1 MELTL
6 RAARVN
12 AGLTQEQVH
21 ERLGIAM
28 STLSRIECGKSSPRY
43 KTLCE
48 LCELYGISVGQ
59 LIRNLNLQL
68 FAEGGAGDG
77 SGTGVTAPAAGETKG
92 AKNPLAN
99 VVYGKQEE
107 APAAGEPEA
116 KPEEGNAEPSAESF
130 DSLIKGK
137 YKADFDKAVQDIVQK
152 RLRGSKDMEA
162 SLNDRLN
169 QMQPVFDELAHKYG
183 VDGSNPEAILNA
195 MRTDDGFLEKE
206 AQEKGL
212 SVQQLR
218 EIRKM
223 ELENEGL
230 RRQMRERSDREQA
243 ERIYSK
249 WMQDAEDLKEQ
260 FPDFDLE
267 TELANPQFQGLLRA
281 NIDVATAYQVIHK
294 DELIPAA
301 MQYTAQQVQSK
312 MANSVA
318 ANNARPRENGIGGSS
333 PVTVKTDV
341 SKLTKRSSTTPE
353 LLSWKRRSPRPG
365 GLSRRRL
372 WAG

>member
-1 MELTL
+1 MKD
-6 RAARVN
+6 
-12 AGLTQEQVH
+12 QS
-21 ERLGIAM
+21 M
-28 STLSRIECGKSSPRY
+28 
-43 KTLCE
+43 
-48 LCELYGISVGQ
+48 
-59 LIRNLNLQL
+59 IRNLNLQL

-230 RRQMRERSDREQA
+230 RRQMRERADREQA

-249 WMQDAEDLKEQ
+249 WMQDAEGLKEQ

-341 SKLTKRSSTTPE
+341 SKLTKADRAE
-353 LLSWKRRSPRPG
+353 IARRVARG
-365 GLSRRRL
+365 ERIVF
-372 WAG
+372 

>member
-1 MELTL
+1 MKD
-6 RAARVN
+6 
-12 AGLTQEQVH
+12 QS
-21 ERLGIAM
+21 M
-28 STLSRIECGKSSPRY
+28 
-43 KTLCE
+43 
-48 LCELYGISVGQ
+48 
-59 LIRNLNLQL
+59 IRNLNLQL

-341 SKLTKRSSTTPE
+341 SKLTKADRAE
-353 LLSWKRRSPRPG
+353 IARRVARG
-365 GLSRRRL
+365 ERIVF
-372 WAG
+372 

>member
-1 MELTL
+1 MKD
-6 RAARVN
+6 
-12 AGLTQEQVH
+12 QS
-21 ERLGIAM
+21 M
-28 STLSRIECGKSSPRY
+28 
-43 KTLCE
+43 
-48 LCELYGISVGQ
+48 
-59 LIRNLNLQL
+59 IRNLNLQL

-249 WMQDAEDLKEQ
+249 WMQDAEGLKAQ

-341 SKLTKRSSTTPE
+341 SKLTKADRAE
-353 LLSWKRRSPRPG
+353 IARRVARG
-365 GLSRRRL
+365 ERIVF
-372 WAG
+372 

>member
-1 MELTL
+1 MKD
-6 RAARVN
+6 
-12 AGLTQEQVH
+12 QS
-21 ERLGIAM
+21 M
-28 STLSRIECGKSSPRY
+28 
-43 KTLCE
+43 
-48 LCELYGISVGQ
+48 
-59 LIRNLNLQL
+59 IRNLNLQL

-333 PVTVKTDV
+333 PVTVKADV
-341 SKLTKRSSTTPE
+341 SKLTKADRAE
-353 LLSWKRRSPRPG
+353 IARRVARG
-365 GLSRRRL
+365 ERIVF
-372 WAG
+372 